1 MTNDYEATLNSVRPT
16 RPQLYDEPVRRAAVL
31 TQLDVIYAWGE
42 NDYDDET
49 ETRERIVTTV
59 ADAIDGEHDAYRACR
74 QLERDGYESDAQ
86 LVELVSQVIGNLYA
100 VWQDAE
106 RAWVRDT
113 GGPAREFAVGDR
125 VTWHRIR
132 MKTAGTYTGDVVK
145 IDTAR
150 AVYHVFCEEL
160 GHVRPGERRS
170 GTLASVV
177 NFEDAWA
184 AQPVKAD
191 VT

>member
-1 MTNDYEATLNSVRPT
+1 MTNDYEATPNPARPT

-31 TQLDVIYAWGE
+31 TQLDAIYAWGE

-59 ADAIDGEHDAYRACR
+59 ADVIDGEHDAYRACR
-74 QLERDGYESDAQ
+74 ELERDGYESDAN
-86 LVELVSQVIGNLYA
+86 LVDLVSQVIGNLYV

-113 GGPAREFAVGDR
+113 GGPEQKFAMGDR

-132 MKTAGTYTGDVVK
+132 MKTAGTYTGEVVK
-145 IDTAR
+145 VDTAR

-160 GHVRPGERRS
+160 GHVRRGERRS

-177 NFEDAWA
+177 NFEDAWV
-184 AQPVKAD
+184 AQPDGA
-191 VT
+191 T